1 MTLERPSHTNPEQTE
16 FLLDIIDDRHRTLD
30 LLKEKY
36 TEADARTAGYQSRS
50 VLLPPMLTGFVD
62 TKRETDVT
70 IDSTVERTRNID
82 EKTCA
87 IHLKVMPEDSQ
98 EFTLADEQHLVTVQQ
113 NGTLAVDDTCLRA
126 TLKSLFSHNTSAA
139 KLNRLNDLQLLDII
153 LSLSPVT
160 RRYHKFEDDTE
171 GVKVTIEAISEETAD
186 DSTDSLSIEILRP
199 HASGASVGTRLVVHE
214 SLRNRLGETRQ
225 GINHSVDIVARY
237 NELAAQDVL
246 TVEQMFEEDS
256 RFVPVQAITR
266 YHMSDIYDALDAL
279 DQYGLNASDSG

>member
-139 KLNRLNDLQLLDII
+139 KLNRLNAYNCLI
-153 LSLSPVT
+153 LFS
-160 RRYHKFEDDTE
+160 R
-171 GVKVTIEAISEETAD
+171 
-186 DSTDSLSIEILRP
+186 
-199 HASGASVGTRLVVHE
+199 SVR
-214 SLRNRLGETRQ
+214 
-225 GINHSVDIVARY
+225 
-237 NELAAQDVL
+237 
-246 TVEQMFEEDS
+246 
-256 RFVPVQAITR
+256 
-266 YHMSDIYDALDAL
+266 
-279 DQYGLNASDSG
+279 